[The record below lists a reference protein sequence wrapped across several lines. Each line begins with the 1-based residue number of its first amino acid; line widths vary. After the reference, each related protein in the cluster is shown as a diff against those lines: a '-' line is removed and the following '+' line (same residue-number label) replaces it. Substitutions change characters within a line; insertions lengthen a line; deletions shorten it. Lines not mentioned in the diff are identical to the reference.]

1 MTAQSL
7 IRTRLYSRSITQ
19 VRQAP
24 RLRLRFRMDLLA
36 ARLMLAVGLGI
47 PALMVFQVLSAS
59 YLLLGIGFGLI
70 AAGGVL
76 ALIRCGEVA

>member
-7 IRTRLYSRSITQ
+7 VRTTLYSRPIAR
-19 VRQAP
+19 VRQAS
-24 RLRLRFRMDLLA
+24 RLRLRIRMDLLA

-47 PALMVFQVLSAS
+47 PALMVFQVLPAS
-59 YLLLGIGFGLI
+59 FLLLGIGFGLI